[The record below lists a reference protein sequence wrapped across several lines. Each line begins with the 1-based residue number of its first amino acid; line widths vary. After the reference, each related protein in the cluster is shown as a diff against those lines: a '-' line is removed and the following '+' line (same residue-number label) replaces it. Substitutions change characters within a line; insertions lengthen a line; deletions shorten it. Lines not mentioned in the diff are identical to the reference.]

1 MPHIILSENTL
12 FYTKTQVKAKE
23 NETDNLTKN
32 IITFKTENKTLQT
45 HDNKKKMVKGRQAC
59 ESELTEEMLKY

>member
-32 IITFKTENKTLQT
+32 IITFKTENKTL
-45 HDNKKKMVKGRQAC
+45 
-59 ESELTEEMLKY
+59 